1 MEENVCSIRGE
12 TSKAD
17 QTHVF
22 TCIDSELYKAAA
34 EGETETFLEYTN
46 QLQCLVT
53 PNRNTVLHIYIT
65 ALSEKIY
72 EPINRVPEISK
83 AWFSSVPQ
91 KLQRGV
97 SNVPPPSAKTK
108 SSQFLMTLK
117 GVRRS
122 KTDAKNDYQND
133 TALYGAERHDHIAV
147 VSKSTKDD
155 PDFVYAENDAGET
168 PLYMALERG
177 FKNMVAQILGT
188 CTAAIYQGPD
198 GRTALRAA
206 VYYND

>member
-1 MEENVCSIRGE
+1 M
-12 TSKAD
+12 
-17 QTHVF
+17 
-22 TCIDSELYKAAA
+22 
-34 EGETETFLEYTN
+34 
-46 QLQCLVT
+46 
-53 PNRNTVLHIYIT
+53 
-65 ALSEKIY
+65 
-72 EPINRVPEISK
+72 
-83 AWFSSVPQ
+83 
-91 KLQRGV
+91 
-97 SNVPPPSAKTK
+97 
-108 SSQFLMTLK
+108 K

>member
-1 MEENVCSIRGE
+1 MDPKLIQMEENVCSIRGE

-53 PNRNTVLHIYIT
+53 QNRNTVLHIYIT

-108 SSQFLMTLK
+108 SSQFLMVILEKCPSLLLQTN
-117 GVRRS
+117 S
-122 KTDAKNDYQND
+122 N
-133 TALYGAERHDHIAV
+133 
-147 VSKSTKDD
+147 
-155 PDFVYAENDAGET
+155 GET
-168 PLYMALERG
+168 P
-177 FKNMVAQILGT
+177 
-188 CTAAIYQGPD
+188 
-198 GRTALRAA
+198 
-206 VYYND
+206 

>member
-1 MEENVCSIRGE
+1 M
-12 TSKAD
+12 
-17 QTHVF
+17 
-22 TCIDSELYKAAA
+22 
-34 EGETETFLEYTN
+34 
-46 QLQCLVT
+46 
-53 PNRNTVLHIYIT
+53 
-65 ALSEKIY
+65 
-72 EPINRVPEISK
+72 
-83 AWFSSVPQ
+83 
-91 KLQRGV
+91 
-97 SNVPPPSAKTK
+97 
-108 SSQFLMTLK
+108 K

-133 TALYGAERHDHIAV
+133 TALHGAERHDHIAV

-206 VYYND
+206 VYYNDKGGVFFRCLWLINRGIILCNKSRRSCCSIKIIL